1 MFVSNVG
8 GIIAAASKESAH
20 PLRKTGKIPAI
31 KRIVLS
37 MQQAGLFPIV
47 VVVGADDYES
57 RYQLNNLNVVFLILE
72 ESDEKRELFHS
83 VKAGLSYLQDKCLSV
98 VFTPVNAPMFIPK
111 TIVEMRKYHDDIVVP
126 SYKKKAGHPVLI
138 SYAGRRVFVEVDD
151 IGVLS
156 LNQEDDELQSR
167 IEEHNKSILH
177 PILTFGIGHETPFFN
192 ARLKLLLFLIEDLN
206 NVRKACDTMALSPGK
221 AWDMINE
228 LEDKLGYTVV
238 KRRRGGRNGGK
249 TFLTEDGRQF
259 LITCQRFEE
268 QVISFSEQKF
278 EKMFLESHM
287 LEKKE
292 EE

>member
-1 MFVSNVG
+1 M
-8 GIIAAASKESAH
+8 
-20 PLRKTGKIPAI
+20 
-31 KRIVLS
+31 
-37 MQQAGLFPIV
+37 
-47 VVVGADDYES
+47 
-57 RYQLNNLNVVFLILE
+57 
-72 ESDEKRELFHS
+72 
-83 VKAGLSYLQDKCLSV
+83 
-98 VFTPVNAPMFIPK
+98 
-111 TIVEMRKYHDDIVVP
+111 
-126 SYKKKAGHPVLI
+126 LI
-138 SYAGRRVFVEVDD
+138 SNEMIPDILAYDGENGLRGAIEKYAERRGFVEVDD

-156 LNQEDDELQSR
+156 LNQEDDELQSQ